1 MNIIFLLL
9 VITMVGRHGYE
20 AGRASKSKKRAKN
33 VQKDAKTCKK
43 LQNRAESCIL
53 IERIHEGNRR

>member
-20 AGRASKSKKRAKN
+20 AGRASKSKKGAKK
-33 VQKDAKTCKK
+33 VQKGAKRCNFNKK
-43 LQNRAESCIL
+43 GAERCIL

>member
-1 MNIIFLLL
+1 MNILFLIL
-9 VITMVGRHGYE
+9 VVALSGRHGYE
-20 AGRASKSKKRAKN
+20 VGRASITKKRAKN

-53 IERIHEGNRR
+53 IERIHDGNRK

>member
-20 AGRASKSKKRAKN
+20 AGRASKDKKRSKN
-33 VQKDAKTCKK
+33 ALKRSKLCKNAQKRSERCA
-43 LQNRAESCIL
+43 L
-53 IERIHEGNRR
+53 IERIHDGNRR